1 MRILV
6 TGGMGFIGHNVVAQL
21 EMLGH
26 DVLTVDNYTNYGIV
40 SSTELTHLVKERAK
54 KVDSMCHPYDI
65 ADLIVMDRTFNTF
78 KPELVIHLASFPR
91 QKAVG
96 IDPGAASR
104 TMSEGLLN
112 LCEVSAK
119 HNVKRFVYISSSM
132 VYGNFADSTTEHVQ
146 CDPIGQYGIMKLAGE
161 MLVKDYTKRGCFD
174 YTILRPSAVYG
185 PLDVNDRVVAKFILA
200 AMQDQPLE
208 VNGSGESLD
217 FTYVEDAASGIVGA
231 SLSNTAANRTYNITR
246 GRGVSLLEAASLVTE
261 IVGKGTLKIA
271 ERDNTF
277 PSRGALDISAAHRD
291 FGYNPT
297 VNILEGFQ
305 RYYDY
310 LNNTAFRS

>member
-1 MRILV
+1 MKILV

-40 SSTELTHLVKERAK
+40 SSTELTALVKERAK

-65 ADLIVMDRTFNTF
+65 ADLIVMDRTFGTF

-91 QKAVG
+91 QKAVSL
-96 IDPGAASR
+96 DPGAASR
-104 TMSEGLLN
+104 TMTEGLLN

-119 HNVKRFVYISSSM
+119 HKIKRFVYISSSM
-132 VYGNFADSTTEHVQ
+132 VYGNFAAGTTEYAQ
-146 CDPIGQYGIMKLAGE
+146 CNPIGQYGIMKLAGE
-161 MLVKDYTKRGCFD
+161 MLVKDYARRGCFD

-185 PLDVNDRVVAKFILA
+185 PLDVNDRVIAKFILA
-200 AMQDQPLE
+200 AMQGQQLE
-208 VNGSGESLD
+208 VNGANESLD
-217 FTYVEDAASGIVGA
+217 FTYVEDAAAGIVGA
-231 SLSNTAANRTYNITR
+231 SLSDVATNRTYNITR
-246 GRGVSLLEAASLVTE
+246 GRGVSLQEAAALVTK

-271 ERDNTF
+271 DRDNTF
-277 PSRGALDISAAHRD
+277 PSRGALDISAARRD
-291 FGYNPT
+291 FNYNPT

-310 LNNTAFRS
+310 LNDSTLRP